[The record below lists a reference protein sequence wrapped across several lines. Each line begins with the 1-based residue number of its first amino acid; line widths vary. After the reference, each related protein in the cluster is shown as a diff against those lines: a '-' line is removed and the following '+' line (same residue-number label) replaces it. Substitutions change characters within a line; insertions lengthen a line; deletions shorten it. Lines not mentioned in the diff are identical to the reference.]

1 MQTALWGGNKTLQG
15 PVEGLLSSGVTEQ
28 GQGHKASGVG
38 KADGMCSLCQTPR
51 EKGGWPTGS
60 EVCPGPQAPLLQNGD
75 EKKVTPS
82 KGVTRV
88 KRMKTAPGT
97 E

>member
-1 MQTALWGGNKTLQG
+1 MQTALRDRNKTLQG

-28 GQGHKASGVG
+28 GQGHRASGVG
-38 KADGMCSLCQTPR
+38 RADGLCSLCQTPR
-51 EKGGWPTGS
+51 EKGGRPTGS

-82 KGVTRV
+82 KAVTRV

-97 E
+97 